1 MNHISPSLFLERP
14 LTLLRLHEP
23 LEELC
28 DLEVGVRRSSVVRLQ
43 GLQLLGQLDL
53 ALLSGFHLDQ
63 AIFKH
68 ARQGDTSGCSL
79 GFVDIK
85 ILVVF

>member
-63 AIFKH
+63 AIFKIPDRVT
-68 ARQGDTSGCSL
+68 RQ
-79 GFVDIK
+79 
-85 ILVVF
+85 VVL